1 MYIVRSLYYLYIA
14 TDGLQCY
21 TPPCEAA
28 NPARIKQDNTKNATN
43 PRAPVKIEVFHS
55 GDDQVPRRREID
67 EINVQWHK
75 HVLSQPA
82 IGIVGWISGIKWHDT
97 MESMDFPSKH
107 GDGSESLTQNW
118 ILWWVKWLL
127 FPLFDYDPSG
137 FIATFFQVLEY
148 VCLKLQDA
156 SKWQLKDIWDTTE
169 NPGLTNCLSS

>member
-82 IGIVGWISGIKWHDT
+82 IGIVGWISGIK
-97 MESMDFPSKH
+97 
-107 GDGSESLTQNW
+107 
-118 ILWWVKWLL
+118 
-127 FPLFDYDPSG
+127 
-137 FIATFFQVLEY
+137 
-148 VCLKLQDA
+148 
-156 SKWQLKDIWDTTE
+156 
-169 NPGLTNCLSS
+169 